1 MSNKQ
6 TMSINKN
13 YYDKYN
19 CKFAFCES
27 CYWVATILLDKF
39 NINHC
44 YNCNKKKYSYRNNI
58 NLEIV
63 YRIKFNLPM
72 NILNEKIYRQ

>member
-6 TMSINKN
+6 IIISIDKKY

-27 CYWVATILLDKF
+27 CYWIATILVKNKIN

-44 YNCNKKKYSYRNNI
+44 YNCRKKDI
-58 NLEIV
+58 HIET
-63 YRIKFNLPM
+63 
-72 NILNEKIYRQ
+72 ILI